1 MTRVRV
7 TGVTATLV
15 HSGLP
20 EPEHLMSY
28 ANTCVLPRHR
38 WTCALLVS
46 MVLIAARAEAQFG
59 RNNVVPAEDYHVE
72 LGAVFW
78 TPSPEVLVSVGSLG
92 VIGSEIDFVNDFGIQ
107 DKTFTEFRATLKPG
121 RKHKIRFQYVPISY
135 DGATILQRDIVFA
148 GRVFRLNI
156 PASAALDW
164 KLWRF
169 GYEWDFISRERGYV
183 GLIGELKYN
192 DVKAEIGALG
202 TVSIGEQR
210 APIPALG
217 ITGRGYIGRF
227 VSITGEFTGFKLP
240 DSFNQEFVVEF
251 WDFDL
256 YGTVNIGR
264 HVGVQGGYRSIDAH
278 YLVDQDVGQLN
289 LKGLYLGGVVRF

>member
-1 MTRVRV
+1 
-7 TGVTATLV
+7 
-15 HSGLP
+15 
-20 EPEHLMSY
+20 MSY
-28 ANTCVLPRHR
+28 ACTSVLRHC
-38 WTCALLVS
+38 WTCAVFVS
-46 MVLIAARAEAQFG
+46 MLLIAARAEAQFG
-59 RNNVVPAEDYHVE
+59 RNVVPAEDYRVE

-92 VIGSEIDFVNDFGIQ
+92 VFGSDIDFVNDFGIEK
-107 DKTFTEFRATLKPG
+107 KTFTEFRATLKPG

-135 DGATILQRDIVFA
+135 DGGTILQRDIVFA

-156 PASAALDW
+156 PASAALEW

-169 GYEWDFISRERGYV
+169 GYEWDFVSRERGYV

-192 DVKAEIGALG
+192 DVRATIGALG
-202 TVSIGEQR
+202 TVEVGEQR

-240 DSFNQEFVVEF
+240 ESFNQQFVVEF

-264 HVGVQGGYRSIDAH
+264 HLGVQGGYRSIDAE

-289 LKGLYLGGVVRF
+289 LKGPYLGGVVRF

>member
-1 MTRVRV
+1 
-7 TGVTATLV
+7 
-15 HSGLP
+15 
-20 EPEHLMSY
+20 MSHAY
-28 ANTCVLPRHR
+28 TFVLPRHR
-38 WTCALLVS
+38 WTCALFLS

-59 RNNVVPAEDYHVE
+59 RNVVPGEDYHVE

-78 TPSPEVLVSVGSLG
+78 TPSPEVLVRAG
-92 VIGSEIDFVNDFGIQ
+92 VIGTEIDFVNDFGIE

-135 DGATILQRDIVFA
+135 DGDTILRRELVFQ
-148 GRVFRLNI
+148 GRTFTFSI

-169 GYEWDFISRERGYV
+169 GYEWDFVSRERGYV
-183 GLIGELKYN
+183 GLIAELKYN
-192 DVKAEIGALG
+192 DVKAEVGALG
-202 TVSIGEQR
+202 TIEVGEQR

-240 DSFNQEFVVEF
+240 ESFNEEFVVEF

-264 HVGVQGGYRSIDAH
+264 HLGVQGGYRSIDAE
-278 YLVDQDVGQLN
+278 YLVDEDVGQLN